1 MSQLLRPTNPN
12 RAARAVEPAF
22 ANDAQ
27 GESLASRLNWLRAG
41 VMGAN
46 DGIVSTAGVLLG
58 VAGAAVS
65 NQALLVAGVAAVVAG
80 SISMAVG
87 EYVSVSTQRDSERA
101 EIEHERRE
109 LTANPQQG
117 LEQLAGLIQ
126 AQGIDPKLACQVAIQ
141 LTKKDSLSAHTRL
154 ELGIDPTEL
163 ANPWTA
169 AFASMLSFV
178 TGGAIP
184 FAAIVL
190 SPREVAVT
198 VTAVAVVIA
207 LAITGT
213 LSAHL
218 GHAPKLRAALRTV
231 GGGIVAMAITYGVG
245 TLIGGN
251 GL

>member
-1 MSQLLRPTNPN
+1 MSQPFRQTNPKMAGT
-12 RAARAVEPAF
+12 RVEPTF

-27 GESLASRLNWLRAG
+27 GESLASKLNWLRAG

-65 NQALLVAGVAAVVAG
+65 NHALLVSGVAAVVAG
-80 SISMAVG
+80 AISMAVG

-117 LEQLAGLIQ
+117 LDQLADLIQ

-141 LTKKDSLSAHTRL
+141 LTRKDSLSAHARL
-154 ELGIDPTEL
+154 ELGIDPTERV
-163 ANPWTA
+163 NPWTA

-190 SPREVAVT
+190 SPREVAVM

-207 LAITGT
+207 LAITGS

-231 GGGIVAMAITYGVG
+231 SGGIIAMAITYGVG
-245 TLIGGN
+245 TLVGGD